1 MEQNKNELEAIMFFK
16 NMNTFLYLNNNI
28 KWIILL
34 FKLIFL
40 WGIMGILSGLF
51 RLSDNTIIFCIG
63 GMIFYQTILLYNL
76 IKQTS
81 KESLSHLDAIT
92 DFNIQHFYFD
102 EYHNHYK
109 MILSKMIYGK
119 YSKKLFEIIHNIKH
133 LDLYNGN
140 DKQCI
145 IIELNLLHK
154 MLMDKT
160 MSGYHIYILLEG
172 EYFTN
177 IKNFINLCEKAK
189 NTTELKQK
197 YIQELKL
204 FESYHEK
211 ISKKSIFIG
220 EQQKPNIQLYNP
232 IPNNNICNEYLRLQ
246 KILEHNKKEIAK
258 FITQF
263 S

>member
-1 MEQNKNELEAIMFFK
+1 
-16 NMNTFLYLNNNI
+16 
-28 KWIILL
+28 
-34 FKLIFL
+34 
-40 WGIMGILSGLF
+40 
-51 RLSDNTIIFCIG
+51 
-63 GMIFYQTILLYNL
+63 
-76 IKQTS
+76 
-81 KESLSHLDAIT
+81 
-92 DFNIQHFYFD
+92 
-102 EYHNHYK
+102 
-109 MILSKMIYGK
+109 MIYYPNSQK
-119 YSKKLFEIIHNIKH
+119 IFEIIHNIQH
-133 LDLYNGN
+133 LDSYNGN
-140 DKQCI
+140 NKQTI
-145 IIELNLLHK
+145 ITELNLLHK

-160 MSGYHIYILLEG
+160 MSGYHISILLEG
-172 EYFTN
+172 GYFTN
-177 IKNFINLCEKAK
+177 IKNFINLCERAK
-189 NTTELKQK
+189 NKKELEQK